1 MATEQATKIY
11 NFVDNDG
18 GNPDNKP
25 IMDPELANIVLV
37 KKIEME

>member
-11 NFVDNDG
+11 KVDENDG
-18 GNPDNKP
+18 GNPENKP